1 MSIFAGILFACALPA
16 SALDDWQPITPEDL
30 KLTSEQAGNAEAII
44 LYHEVTSDDIKKH
57 RTEYVRIKVLTEKG
71 KRYADVEVLYHSRRD
86 FGTNITDLKARTI
99 SPDGTITHFSGEVFD
114 KTVIKGSGLKL
125 KAKS

>member
-1 MSIFAGILFACALPA
+1 MLLVWVRPA
-16 SALDDWQPITPEDL
+16 SAVDDWQPITQEDL

-44 LYHEVTSDDIKKH
+44 LYHEETSDDVKKH
-57 RTEYVRIKVLTEKG
+57 RTEYTRIKILTEKG
-71 KRYADVEVLYHSRRD
+71 KRYADVEVLYHSRGD
-86 FGTNITDLKARTI
+86 FGTHITDLKARTI
-99 SPDGTITHFSGEVFD
+99 SPDGSITHFSGEVFD